1 VGPRA
6 AFSQVLI
13 AGAFVLLVA
22 IGVGIGMGNHVL
34 GQVAGREPIA
44 PTPVP
49 IPTPKA
55 GDPVGSSAW
64 KRTSVI
70 SVATDPGFPDPRVT
84 PEPEV
89 KPTPKRTPTPK
100 PSPTPN
106 PFAEPTA
113 PYTSPPLPVP
123 MGTSSSPAEPQV
135 EPSAAG
141 RPVGAPHAAT
151 SRPATLPPVPVP
163 SFNNP

>member
-22 IGVGIGMGNHVL
+22 IGIGIGMGNHVL
-34 GQVAGREPIA
+34 GQVSGREPIA

-49 IPTPKA
+49 VPTPKS

-64 KRTSVI
+64 KRVSVI

-106 PFAEPTA
+106 FAEPA
-113 PYTSPPLPVP
+113 VPYTSPPLPIP
-123 MGTSSSPAEPQV
+123 MGTSSPAEPQV
-135 EPSAAG
+135 EPTGG
-141 RPVGAPHAAT
+141 RPIGAPRAAA
-151 SRPATLPPVPVP
+151 SGRPATLPPVPVP